1 MTIGYVLVT
10 MLYILFLGAACSEAL
25 AFVHAP
31 DSALQTNTIMVCSVL
46 LGMLT
51 LYTLQ
56 RCAKIINLR
65 NYTDKVKLRTIEYFY
80 RRTVVKQLC
89 NPKGVQLSSDYFIKN
104 PHIPNPP
111 KK

>member
-10 MLYILFLGAACSEAL
+10 MFYILFLGAAWSKVL
-25 AFVHAP
+25 AFIHAP
-31 DSALQTNTIMVCSVL
+31 GNEFQTNTIMVCSVL

-56 RCAKIINLR
+56 RCAKIIDLR
-65 NYTDKVKLRTIEYFY
+65 NYTDKAKLRIIEYFY
-80 RRTVVKQLC
+80 MRTMVKQLS
-89 NPKGVQLSSDYFIKN
+89 NPKGIQLSSDYFIKN